1 MTTEFILHVEH
12 RSGAKGFINTFDN
25 LSDAEFAVKQLED
38 LNASLSHSGKF
49 YGFVTKWQGYSLD
62 DGSKVTVDEIPII
75 VFN

>member
-1 MTTEFILHVEH
+1 MKTEFILHVEH
-12 RSGAKGFINTFDN
+12 RSGAKGFINIFDN

-38 LNASLSHSGKF
+38 LNTSLSYSGKF

-75 VFN
+75 VF